1 VTDAVIESS
10 IESNFDVKAFLKSL
24 TQRPGIYRMLN
35 DKGEI
40 IYIGKAKNL
49 KNRVS
54 SYFRN
59 QNASPKQQAMVAKV
73 AGIEVTVTHTEG
85 EALLLESQ
93 LIKRHKPRYNISLR
107 DDKTYPYVF
116 ISSFHDFPQI
126 TFHRGAKKRKGQY
139 FGPYPSASAV
149 KETLQLLQK
158 IFPVRQCED
167 SYYNSRSRPCLQ
179 HQIERCTAP
188 CVGLIDKA
196 SYKTD
201 LDNSILYLEGQ
212 GGLLIDRLV
221 AKMETASNQLEFE
234 QAAAY
239 RDQIFRL
246 RAVIESQC
254 VEGERGDVDIIA
266 CASKGDVACVQVFFI
281 RNGQNLGNRQFYPKM
296 GEDNDPAQI
305 LQAFIS
311 QYYLDK
317 AAPQELI
324 VSHALP
330 ETALLIEVLSAQAKR
345 QVAISSNV
353 RGERQKWL
361 QMALTNADNAL
372 QTKLADKQG
381 LYARFVSLQQELGCT
396 EVPKRLEC
404 FDISH
409 TQGAQTVASCVVFD
423 REGPVKSDY
432 RRFNIEGVTGGDD
445 YAAIHQAVFRR
456 FKRLKQGEH
465 IAPDILL
472 IDGGKGQVAEAKKA
486 LAELQINNVMIVG
499 VSKGPDRKAGMEKI
513 ILPDQDQPLDVTPNA
528 AALLLIQ
535 HIRDEAHRFAITGHR
550 QRRGKAQNK
559 SVLEDI
565 AGLGPKRRQ
574 LLLKQFGGL
583 QGVSGASVDA
593 LASIEGISRQL
604 AQRIYDTFH
613 HQDGN

>member
-1 VTDAVIESS
+1 MTEAVIEPS
-10 IESNFDVKAFLKSL
+10 FDVKAFLQSL

-212 GGLLIDRLV
+212 GGLLINRLV

-559 SVLEDI
+559 SVLEEI

>member
-1 VTDAVIESS
+1 MTDAVIESS

>member
-1 VTDAVIESS
+1 MTEAVIEPS
-10 IESNFDVKAFLKSL
+10 FDVKAFLKTL